1 MRSIIINTSLLPDT
15 VKPFLVAYFSGDAAQ
30 RQLSEFDDDKGKQN
44 LIKLIIEQLNGA
56 LNGDWYKLPSD
67 GAVEDARK
75 RTRDLG
81 GVVYDL
87 PVRKN

>member
-1 MRSIIINTSLLPDT
+1 MA

-30 RQLSEFDDDKGKQN
+30 RQLSEFDDDKSKHV
-44 LIKLIIEQLNGA
+44 LLRYIIEQLNGT
-56 LNGDWYKLPSD
+56 LDVDWYKLPSD
-67 GAVEDARK
+67 GAVEDARQ
-75 RTRDLG
+75 RTRALG

>member
-1 MRSIIINTSLLPDT
+1 MA
-15 VKPFLVAYFSGDAAQ
+15 VKPYLVAYFSGDAAQ

-44 LIKLIIEQLNGA
+44 LLKYIIEELNGA
-56 LNGDWYKLPSD
+56 LYGDWYKLPSD
-67 GAVEDARK
+67 GAVDAARK

-87 PVRKN
+87 PVRNN